1 MPRFALCCVM
11 AFIMTSQVACDPF
24 SSPDSMMDE
33 YLSRLAR
40 VLDVEANHTAV
51 ESVMLMPRTRDR
63 RVEVP
68 ELDINMLDFFSLYGC
83 GLQVVVGERNS
94 SMGRLMTPLNHLR
107 YDIRFIAAAQQCL
120 PEIHNLK
127 LKKRLHQAIE
137 QKQQRLS
144 LTSWNAIWAGE
155 AMAELLSL
163 SKGYFTIEDETNAE
177 LGQLVA
183 GLELTRDTIKQLL
196 NTKQKVDL
204 EPLGEVQQRWTFG
217 HQAGQL
223 LNSAKRLTHRLDE
236 ATVLMEK
243 RLQKKPLCYLSKPN
257 QQAKRVE
264 GVFFRV
270 YIARIQPYISA
281 VSRAGKQVFDLLDD
295 LATLQSNAM
304 PASFMQYYQQVI
316 DRSNTE
322 GIWRQFE
329 QAVKRHTKSWQALLK
344 QCGMQPKVD

>member
-1 MPRFALCCVM
+1 
-11 AFIMTSQVACDPF
+11 
-24 SSPDSMMDE
+24 MMDE

-51 ESVMLMPRTRDR
+51 ESVMLIPRTRDR

-83 GLQVVVGERNS
+83 ELQVVVGERNS
-94 SMGRLMTPLNHLR
+94 SMGRLMTPLNQLR

-120 PEIHNLK
+120 PDIGKLE
-127 LKKRLHQAIE
+127 LKKSLHQAIE

-163 SKGYFTIEDETNAE
+163 SKGHFIIEDETSLE

-183 GLELTRDTIKQLL
+183 GLTLTRDTIKQLL
-196 NTKQKVDL
+196 KTKQNVDL
-204 EPLGEVQQRWTFG
+204 EPLGKVQQQWTFG

-223 LNSAKRLTHRLDE
+223 LNSAKLLTSSLDE
-236 ATVLMEK
+236 ATALIEK
-243 RLQKKPLCYLSKPN
+243 RLQSKPLCYLAKPN

-264 GVFFRV
+264 GVFFQV

-281 VSRAGKQVFDLLDD
+281 VSRAGKQVFGLLDD
-295 LATLQSNAM
+295 LATLQSHAM
-304 PASFMQYYQQVI
+304 PDSFKQYYRQII
-316 DRSNTE
+316 DRSNKT

-329 QAVKRHTKSWQALLK
+329 QAINGHTKSWQALLK
-344 QCGMQPKVD
+344 QCGMQPTG